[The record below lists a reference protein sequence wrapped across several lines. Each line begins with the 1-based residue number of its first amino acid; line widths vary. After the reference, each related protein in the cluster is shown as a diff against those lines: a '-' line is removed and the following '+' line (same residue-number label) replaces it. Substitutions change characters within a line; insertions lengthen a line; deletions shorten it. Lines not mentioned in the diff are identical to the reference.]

1 MTPLATSDEQPDQI
15 SQNSE
20 IRRNDYGYLDQGGAA
35 ITPEEPQVKES
46 TACYGSTVSPR
57 SPPLRHAASRRAS
70 AVEADHNI
78 TEKLNR
84 AELSRLLKGSR
95 ASLR

>member
-1 MTPLATSDEQPDQI
+1 MPPLATSDEQPDQI

-46 TACYGSTVSPR
+46 TASYGSTVSPG
-57 SPPLRHAASRRAS
+57 SRRCAMPRHVVQARS
-70 AVEADHNI
+70 RPTI
-78 TEKLNR
+78 T
-84 AELSRLLKGSR
+84 SLKN
-95 ASLR
+95 